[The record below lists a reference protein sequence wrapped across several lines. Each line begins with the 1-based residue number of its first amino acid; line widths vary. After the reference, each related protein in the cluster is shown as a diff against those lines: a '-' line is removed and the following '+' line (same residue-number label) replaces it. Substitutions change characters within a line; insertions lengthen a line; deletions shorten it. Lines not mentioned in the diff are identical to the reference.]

1 MEQETSPKQAYR
13 VVSCFKQGQRKGL
26 STNKEAKLQ
35 DCNNPVI
42 FAFYSNR
49 IIPSSWVGFHLTDSF
64 TFMSNKKQ
72 RGFTLIEVMIVVV
85 ILGILASIIVPKIMG
100 RPDEARATRTL
111 QDIRAITAALDL
123 YRLDNFSY
131 PTTEQGLEALVTKP
145 NNLPAGAHWKQG
157 GYLDQVPTD
166 AWGKPYFYLK
176 PGIHGE
182 FDLYSYG
189 SDGIEGGSDAGADIT
204 NWSKK

>member
-1 MEQETSPKQAYR
+1 
-13 VVSCFKQGQRKGL
+13 
-26 STNKEAKLQ
+26 
-35 DCNNPVI
+35 
-42 FAFYSNR
+42 
-49 IIPSSWVGFHLTDSF
+49 
-64 TFMSNKKQ
+64 MSDKKY

-100 RPDEARATRTL
+100 RPDEARATRTV

-145 NNLPAGAHWKQG
+145 TGLAEDTNWKQG
-157 GYLDQVPTD
+157 GYLDQLPVD

-189 SDGIEGGSDAGADIT
+189 ADGVEGGTDAGTDIT
-204 NWSKK
+204 NWNKK